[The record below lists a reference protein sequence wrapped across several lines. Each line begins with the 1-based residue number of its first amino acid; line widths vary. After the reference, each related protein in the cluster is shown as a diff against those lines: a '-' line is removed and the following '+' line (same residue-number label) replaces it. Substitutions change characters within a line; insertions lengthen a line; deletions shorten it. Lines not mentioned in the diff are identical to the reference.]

1 MDGQLLIGI
10 TWTCFTIGVATAFI
24 GSMAG
29 AAKWCAA
36 RMGHWPRWLREN
48 LLIMVCVIWLLM
60 GVIAVAACWAWLFLR
75 ADALADAT
83 TAFYF
88 ALVCITTVGFGDIIL
103 PEETRLLAAFSSA
116 GGFVV
121 FGLYTAA
128 IFEVYRSLRGE
139 VATPHE

>member
-1 MDGQLLIGI
+1 MDGQLFIGI

-29 AAKWCAA
+29 AAQWCAA
-36 RMGHWPRWLREN
+36 RMGRWPHWLRDN

-75 ADALADAT
+75 ADALSDAT

-128 IFEVYRSLRGE
+128 IFEVYRSLRGT
-139 VATPHE
+139 ATADG

>member
-1 MDGQLLIGI
+1 
-10 TWTCFTIGVATAFI
+10 
-24 GSMAG
+24 
-29 AAKWCAA
+29 
-36 RMGHWPRWLREN
+36 MGRWPHRLRDN

-75 ADALADAT
+75 ADALDAT

-128 IFEVYRSLRGE
+128 IFEVYRSLRGT
-139 VATPHE
+139 ATADG